1 MAGSEADACA
11 TRFWTSTAAMLRGYP
26 TSNVTV
32 IVEEPSLEL
41 EDDMYVIP
49 CTPLI
54 CCSSGVVTVS
64 ATTWAL
70 APGYAALTTTWGGV
84 MSGNCE
90 TGSRKYQMAP
100 V

>member
-1 MAGSEADACA
+1 MTIGGSEAAACA
-11 TRFWTSTAAMLRGYP
+11 TRFCTSTAAMLSGYP

-32 IVEEPSLEL
+32 MVEEPSLEL

-90 TGSRKYQMAP
+90 TGNRK
-100 V
+100 